1 MPNRFPHPSL
11 ASPEGLLAIGGDLD
25 SETLIEA
32 YSEGIFPW
40 PLGEEYPLTWFSPD
54 PRGMLFL
61 NELHIPHSLE
71 KFIRKTSYS
80 VHFNRNFSR
89 VIEECAKSPHRK
101 DGQKTWILPQMQK
114 AYQDLHRAGFAFSVE
129 IDYDEELAG
138 GLYGVNL
145 GYAIAGESMFYLKE
159 NGSKLALIS
168 LVKHL
173 QTQNI
178 QWVDTQMVTEV
189 TELLGARNISR
200 DDFLERLNQAK
211 KQYSQGEN
219 ISPNQIIFPNS

>member
-54 PRGMLFL
+54 PRGILFF

-71 KFIRKTSYS
+71 KFIKKKSYT

-114 AYQDLHRAGFAFSVE
+114 AYQKLHKEGFAFSVE
-129 IDYDEELAG
+129 IDYEGELAG

-145 GYAIAGESMFYLKE
+145 GFAIAGESMFYLQE

-173 QTQNI
+173 QTKNI
-178 QWVDTQMVTEV
+178 NWIDTQMVTEV

-200 DDFLERLNQAK
+200 DDFLFLINQAK
-211 KQYSQGEN
+211 EGKIVKSDKT
-219 ISPNQIIFPNS
+219 PNQLIFQS